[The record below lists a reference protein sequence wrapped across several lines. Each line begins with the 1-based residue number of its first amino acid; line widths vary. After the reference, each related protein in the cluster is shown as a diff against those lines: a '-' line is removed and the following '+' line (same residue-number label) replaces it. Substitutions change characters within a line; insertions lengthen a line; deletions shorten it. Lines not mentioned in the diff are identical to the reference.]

1 MIALNYMMMLS
12 EMQVDTSD
20 SFSDDGSGNMEQV
33 VHRMFRRKILEFD
46 QFDDVRGRSKP
57 LCIN

>member
-1 MIALNYMMMLS
+1 MMMLS